1 VLVDECAGTVCN
13 IVQIRP
19 KTLHN
24 FSRLYGRYLMPIPG
38 SMSVDNVDV
47 VDLQQKLH
55 SPPSQY
61 EPTFGKKAVFDMT
74 IKESR

>member
-1 VLVDECAGTVCN
+1 MLVDECAGTVCN
-13 IVQIRP
+13 VIQIRP

-38 SMSVDNVDV
+38 SMPVDNVGV
-47 VDLQQKLH
+47 VDQQQKLH

-61 EPTFGKKAVFDMT
+61 EPTLGKKVRFDMI